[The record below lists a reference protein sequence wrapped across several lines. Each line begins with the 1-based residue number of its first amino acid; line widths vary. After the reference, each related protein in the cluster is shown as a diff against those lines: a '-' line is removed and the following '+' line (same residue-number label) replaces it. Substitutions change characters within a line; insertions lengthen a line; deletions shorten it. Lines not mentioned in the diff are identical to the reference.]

1 MAKTTQR
8 KEEILKSELPPT
20 LPLMA
25 LRSTIV
31 YPLGTIAVQMG
42 APENLSLLRSFE
54 EPGLIVALV
63 VATGDHDEPVDTR
76 RFIGR
81 VGVAARVHERINLP
95 GDTVQITLQGLR
107 RIVVDEIEQDLPF
120 PVAVIRGAKETSAD
134 PNEVD
139 DLVSR
144 IVAAAETLADLVD
157 RIPDEVPAILKMNIS
172 DPGRF
177 ADLAATNMNF
187 RISDKDEVLQRL
199 DVGQRLRFILN
210 RLEREV
216 ARARVMEDVKRQ
228 TEVKIEQHQREFYL
242 RQQLRAIQAELG
254 EADPGDKE
262 ASEILRKIDEAKLPE
277 KVFAEAKRE
286 TERMR
291 MLSPASSEYQV
302 IRTYLDWI
310 LALPWHTKSG
320 DDSISLEKVQEALD
334 SRHYGL
340 GEAKERIIEFL
351 AVRKL
356 RGGDPHGP
364 ILCLVGPPGTGKT
377 SLGEAIS
384 SAIGRKF
391 YRISVGGVRD
401 EAEIRGHRRT
411 YVGAMPGLLVQAL
424 RRVAVTDPVFMIDEI
439 DKMSHGGPSGDPT
452 AAMLEVLDPSQN
464 HEFVDHYLNLPV
476 DLSGVLFICTAN
488 NLFDIPAPLRDRM
501 EVIRIA
507 GYTIE
512 EKVEIAWRY
521 LLPRLLEDHGIT
533 DKDIQFT
540 DESLGYISSRYSRE
554 AGLRNFERNLAAIMR
569 KRARRKAE
577 GEEGAWV
584 IDVDKVSEVL
594 GVPRYQVED
603 AEMEPEIG
611 VVTGLAWTATGGEL
625 MTIESLRMPG
635 SGRLTVTGQLGD
647 VMRES
652 VDAALSYVRSRAAQI
667 GIDDKA
673 FREYDLH
680 IHLPAG
686 AIPKDGPS
694 AGITLSLA
702 IASVLSQRPVR
713 RDLAMTGE
721 VTLRGRVLEIGGVK
735 EKVLAAY
742 RAGIRELIMPKANE
756 KDLRDVPE
764 EVRQHVRFQFVEKMD
779 EVLRI
784 ALLPAPEGGLA
795 DVAGPPEGEDTPVK
809 ALGDAGGNGARDVEI
824 AKPTAV
830 KAIEVA

>member
-1 MAKTTQR
+1 MARAQR
-8 KEEILKSELPPT
+8 KEDLLKSELPPT

-42 APENLSLLRSFE
+42 APENLSLLRAHE

-63 VATGDHDEPVDTR
+63 VASGDHDEPIDTS
-76 RFIGR
+76 RFVGR

-107 RIVVDEIEQDLPF
+107 RIVVDEIDQTDPY
-120 PVAVIRGAKETSAD
+120 PVAVIHPAKDVAAD
-134 PNEVD
+134 ANEVT
-139 DLVSR
+139 DLITR
-144 IVAAAETLADLVD
+144 VATAAETLAEMVD
-157 RIPDEVPAILKMNIS
+157 RIPDEVPAILKMNVS

-199 DVGQRLRFILN
+199 DVGQRLRFILS

-228 TEVKIEQHQREFYL
+228 TEIKIEQHQREFYL

-254 EADPGDKE
+254 EADPGEKE
-262 ASEILRKIDEAKLPE
+262 AIEILKKIDEAKLPE
-277 KVFAEAKRE
+277 KVGQEARRE

-302 IRTYLDWI
+302 VRTYLDWV
-310 LALPWHTKSG
+310 LSLPWNKSTQEEI
-320 DDSISLEKVQEALD
+320 DLTKVQEALD

-340 GEAKERIIEFL
+340 DEAKERIIEFL

-364 ILCLVGPPGTGKT
+364 ILCFVGPPGTGKT
-377 SLGEAIS
+377 SLGEAIGT
-384 SAIGRKF
+384 AIGREF

-411 YVGAMPGLLVQAL
+411 YVGAMPGLLIQAL
-424 RRVAVTDPVFMIDEI
+424 RRVQVRDPVLMIDEI
-439 DKMSHGGPSGDPT
+439 DKMSGGGPSGDPT

-464 HEFVDHYLNLPV
+464 DQFVDHYLNLPF
-476 DLSGVLFICTAN
+476 DLSSCLFICTAN

-501 EVIRIA
+501 EIIKIA
-507 GYTIE
+507 GYTVE

-521 LLPRLLEDHGIT
+521 VLPRLLEDHGIT

-540 DESLGYISSRYSRE
+540 DESLSFISSRYSRE

-577 GEEGAWV
+577 GEEGAWI
-584 IDVDKVSEVL
+584 IDNEKVEEVL
-594 GVPRYQVED
+594 GIPRYAVEE
-603 AEMEPEIG
+603 AEMHPEVG
-611 VVTGLAWTATGGEL
+611 VVTGMAWTATGGDL
-625 MTIESLRMPG
+625 MVIEALRMPG
-635 SGRLTVTGQLGD
+635 SGRMTVTGQLGD

-652 VDAALSYVRSRAAQI
+652 VDAAYSYVRSRAAQL
-667 GIDDKA
+667 GIEDKE
-673 FREYDLH
+673 FKEIDLH

-694 AGITLSLA
+694 AGISLTLA
-702 IASVLSQRPVR
+702 IASVLSARPVR
-713 RDLAMTGE
+713 RDVAMTGE
-721 VTLRGRVLEIGGVK
+721 VTLRGKVLEIGGVK

-742 RAGIRELIMPKANE
+742 RAGIRQIVMPKANE
-756 KDLRDVPE
+756 KDLRDVPD
-764 EVRQHVRFQFVEKMD
+764 EVCEHMVFTFAERMD
-779 EVLRI
+779 EVLHLT
-784 ALLPAPEGGLA
+784 LLPLPTREIADARFSAPL
-795 DVAGPPEGEDTPVK
+795 DMPNLP
-809 ALGDAGGNGARDVEI
+809 AGG
-824 AKPTAV
+824 PTA
-830 KAIEVA
+830 AA

>member
-1 MAKTTQR
+1 MARAQR
-8 KEEILKSELPPT
+8 KEELLKSELPPT

-42 APENLSLLRSFE
+42 APENLALLRAHE
-54 EPGLIVALV
+54 ESGLIVALV
-63 VATGDHDEPVDTR
+63 VASGDHDEPIDTA
-76 RFIGR
+76 RFVGR

-107 RIVVDEIEQDLPF
+107 RIVVDEIEQNEPF
-120 PVAVIRGAKETSAD
+120 PIAIVHPAKDVSAD
-134 PNEVD
+134 TAEVN
-139 DLVSR
+139 DLIAR
-144 IVAAAETLADLVD
+144 VASAAETLAEMVD
-157 RIPDEVPAILKMNIS
+157 RIPDEVPAILKMNVS

-199 DVGQRLRFILN
+199 DVGQRLRFILS

-228 TEVKIEQHQREFYL
+228 TEIKIEQHQREFYL

-254 EADPGDKE
+254 EADPGEKE
-262 ASEILRKIDEAKLPE
+262 AIEILKKIEEAKLPE
-277 KVFAEAKRE
+277 KVAQEARRE

-302 IRTYLDWI
+302 VRTYLDWV
-310 LALPWHTKSG
+310 LALPFNKRSG
-320 DDSISLEKVQEALD
+320 SEEIDLKKVQEALD

-340 GEAKERIIEFL
+340 DEAKERIIEFL

-364 ILCLVGPPGTGKT
+364 ILCFVGPPGTGKT
-377 SLGEAIS
+377 SLGEAIGL
-384 SAIGRKF
+384 AIGREF

-411 YVGAMPGLLVQAL
+411 YVGAMPGLIIQAL
-424 RRVAVTDPVFMIDEI
+424 RRVQVKDPVMMIDEI
-439 DKMSHGGPSGDPT
+439 DKMSGGGPSGDPT

-464 HEFVDHYLNLPV
+464 DAFVDHYLNLPF
-476 DLSGVLFICTAN
+476 DLSAVLFICTAN

-501 EVIRIA
+501 EIIKIA
-507 GYTIE
+507 GYTVE

-521 LLPRLLEDHGIT
+521 LLPRLLEEHGIT

-540 DESLGYISSRYSRE
+540 DEALSFVSNRYSRE
-554 AGLRNFERNLAAIMR
+554 AGLRNFERNVAAIMR
-569 KRARRKAE
+569 KRARKKAE

-584 IDVDKVSEVL
+584 IDNEKVEEVL
-594 GVPRYQVED
+594 GIPRYAVEE
-603 AEMEPEIG
+603 AEMQPEIG
-611 VVTGLAWTATGGEL
+611 VVTGMAWTSTGGDL
-625 MTIESLRMPG
+625 MVIEALRMPG
-635 SGRLTVTGQLGD
+635 SGRMTVTGQLGD

-652 VDAALSYVRSRAAQI
+652 VDAAYSYVRSRASQL
-667 GIDDKA
+667 GIED
-673 FREYDLH
+673 REFKEIDLH

-694 AGITLSLA
+694 AGISLTLA
-702 IASVLSQRPVR
+702 IASVLSGRPVR
-713 RDLAMTGE
+713 RDVAMTGE
-721 VTLRGRVLEIGGVK
+721 VTLRGKVLEIGGVK

-742 RAGIRELIMPKANE
+742 RAGIRQIIMPKSNE
-756 KDLRDVPE
+756 KDLRDVPQ
-764 EVRQHVRFQFVEKMD
+764 EVRDHMAFTFVDRMD
-779 EVLRI
+779 EVLHL
-784 ALLPAPEGGLA
+784 ALLPP
-795 DVAGPPEGEDTPVK
+795 
-809 ALGDAGGNGARDVEI
+809 ALGI
-824 AKPTAV
+824 ADMGPELSSESELPRAATQAP
-830 KAIEVA
+830 A

>member
-1 MAKTTQR
+1 MARAQR

-42 APENLSLLRSFE
+42 APENLALLRSNE

-63 VATGDHDEPVDTR
+63 VASGEHDEPIESPQ
-76 RFIGR
+76 FIGR

-107 RIVVDEIEQDLPF
+107 RIVIEEIRQTEPFVIAAIRPARETPADSKELDEL
-120 PVAVIRGAKETSAD
+120 VA
-134 PNEVD
+134 
-139 DLVSR
+139 R
-144 IVAAAETLADLVD
+144 IVAAAETLAELVE
-157 RIPDEVPAILKMNIS
+157 RIPDEVPAILKMNVS

-177 ADLAATNMNF
+177 ADLASTNMNF

-199 DVGQRLRFILN
+199 DIGQRLRFILT

-228 TEVKIEQHQREFYL
+228 TEIKIEQHQREFYL
-242 RQQLRAIQAELG
+242 RQQLRAIQSELG
-254 EADPGDKE
+254 EADPAEKE
-262 ASEILRKIDEAKLPE
+262 TLDLLRKIDEANLPE
-277 KVFAEAKRE
+277 KVGQEARRE

-310 LALPWHTKSG
+310 LALPWHARSG
-320 DDSISLEKVQEALD
+320 DEEITLEKVEAALD
-334 SRHYGL
+334 GRHYGL
-340 GEAKERIIEFL
+340 NEAKERIVEYL

-364 ILCLVGPPGTGKT
+364 ILCFVGPPGTGKT
-377 SLGEAIS
+377 SLGEAIAT
-384 SAIGRKF
+384 AIGREF

-411 YVGAMPGLLVQAL
+411 YVGSMPGLLLQAL
-424 RRVAVTDPVFMIDEI
+424 RRVQVKDPVLMIDEI
-439 DKMSHGGPSGDPT
+439 DKMTSGGPSGDPT

-464 HEFVDHYLNLPV
+464 NGFVDHYLNLPF
-476 DLSGVLFICTAN
+476 DLSACLFICTAN

-507 GYTIE
+507 GYTVE

-521 LLPRLLEDHGIT
+521 MLPRLLEEHGIS

-540 DESLGYISSRYSRE
+540 DEVLGFISSRYSRE

-569 KRARRKAE
+569 RRARKKAD

-584 IDVDKVSEVL
+584 IDNAKVEEIL
-594 GVPRYQVED
+594 GSPRYAVEE
-603 AEMEPEIG
+603 AEQEPEVG
-611 VVTGLAWTATGGEL
+611 AVTGLAWTSTGGDL
-625 MTIESLRMPG
+625 MVIEALRMPG
-635 SGRLTVTGQLGD
+635 TGRLTVTGQLGD

-652 VDAALSYVRSRAAQI
+652 VDAAYSYVRSRASTL
-667 GIDDKA
+667 GVEDKE
-673 FREYDLH
+673 FRETDLH
-680 IHLPAG
+680 VHFPAG

-694 AGITLSLA
+694 AGLAVTLA
-702 IASVLSQRPVR
+702 IASVLSRRAVR
-713 RDLAMTGE
+713 RDVAMTGE
-721 VTLRGRVLEIGGVK
+721 VTLRGRALEIGGVK

-742 RAGIRELIMPKANE
+742 RAGLREVILPKSNE
-756 KDLRDVPE
+756 KDLRDVPP
-764 EVRQHVRFQFVEKMD
+764 EVRANMQFTFVSNMD
-779 EVLRI
+779 DVLRL
-784 ALLPAPEGGLA
+784 ALLPSPGRSGAVLA
-795 DVAGPPEGEDTPVK
+795 DQRVIDTPVEPHVEPRIV
-809 ALGDAGGNGARDVEI
+809 AAPNGELASPV
-824 AKPTAV
+824 PTVLTAP
-830 KAIEVA
+830 

>member
-1 MAKTTQR
+1 MAKNQR
-8 KEEILKSELPPT
+8 KDDLLRAELPST

-42 APENLSLLRSFE
+42 APENLALLRAHD

-63 VATGDHDEPVDTR
+63 VANGDHDEPIEPGK
-76 RFIGR
+76 FAGR

-107 RIVVDEIEQDLPF
+107 RIVVDEIERLEPF
-120 PVAVIRGAKETSAD
+120 PIARIQPARETGVEND
-134 PNEVD
+134 EID
-139 DLVSR
+139 DLIARVVS
-144 IVAAAETLADLVD
+144 AADTLAELVD

-187 RISDKDEVLQRL
+187 RIADKDEVLQKL
-199 DVGQRLRFILN
+199 DVTQRLQFILS
-210 RLEREV
+210 RLEREL

-228 TEVKIEQHQREFYL
+228 TELKIEQHQREFYL
-242 RQQLRAIQAELG
+242 RQQMRAIQVELG
-254 EADPGDKE
+254 EADPGEKE
-262 ASEILRKIDEAKLPE
+262 AIELLKRIEDARLPE
-277 KVFAEAKRE
+277 KVAQEARRE

-302 IRTYLDWI
+302 VRTYLDWV
-310 LALPWHTKSG
+310 LSLPWNDRSG
-320 DDSISLEKVQEALD
+320 EENIDLKKIEEALD
-334 SRHYGL
+334 NRHYGL
-340 GEAKERIIEFL
+340 DEAKERIIEYL

-364 ILCLVGPPGTGKT
+364 ILCFVGPPGTGKT
-377 SLGEAIS
+377 SLGEAIGK
-384 SAIGRKF
+384 AIGREF

-411 YVGAMPGLLVQAL
+411 YVGAMPGMIIQAL
-424 RRVAVTDPVFMIDEI
+424 RRVHVKDPVLMIDEI
-439 DKMSHGGPSGDPT
+439 DKMSGGGPSGDPT
-452 AAMLEVLDPSQN
+452 AGMLEVLDPSQN
-464 HEFVDHYLNLPV
+464 TSFVDHYLNLPF
-476 DLSGVLFICTAN
+476 DLSQVLFICTAN

-501 EVIRIA
+501 EVIKIA
-507 GYTIE
+507 GYTVE

-521 LLPRLLEDHGIT
+521 LLPKLLDEHGIT

-540 DESLGYISSRYSRE
+540 DESLSFVSSRYSRE

-577 GEEGAWV
+577 NEEGAWI
-584 IDVDKVSEVL
+584 IDNEKVEEIL
-594 GVPRYQVED
+594 GIPRYP
-603 AEMEPEIG
+603 AEEAEKAPEIG
-611 VVTGLAWTATGGEL
+611 AVNGLAWTSTGGEL
-625 MTIESLRMPG
+625 MTIEALRMSG
-635 SGRLTVTGQLGD
+635 QGRLTVTGQLGD

-652 VDAALSYVRSRAAQI
+652 VDAAMSYVRSRSLQLNI
-667 GIDDKA
+667 PDSTFKESDI
-673 FREYDLH
+673 H

-694 AGITLSLA
+694 AGITLTLA
-702 IASVLSQRPVR
+702 IASVLSGRPVR

-721 VTLRGRVLEIGGVK
+721 VTLRGKVLEIGGVK

-742 RAGIRELIMPKANE
+742 RAGLREVIMPASNE
-756 KDLRDVPE
+756 KDLRDIPD
-764 EVRQHVRFQFVEKMD
+764 EVKAHMTFRFVERMD
-779 EVLRI
+779 EVLKL
-784 ALLPAPEGGLA
+784 ALLPVSETPA
-795 DVAGPPEGEDTPVK
+795 DQAETLQTP
-809 ALGDAGGNGARDVEI
+809 AILRDERV
-824 AKPTAV
+824 TAD
-830 KAIEVA
+830 